1 MNRYMRTFDRTAEG
15 AGSKKGTDRFSAKDI
30 RTMFKAGRKRGG
42 SKKQVARD
50 VLAYARRN
58 RKKTK
63 MGGKAKAQLDKLQ
76 RMLGARRKEE
86 KKRKSMTAKQQ
97 RKLDRKQRK
106 RAKKKVRKYLKRR
119 RNKRK
124 NR

>member
-1 MNRYMRTFDRTAEG
+1 MRKFDRTAAG

-58 RKKTK
+58 RNKTK
-63 MGGKAKAQLDKLQ
+63 MGGSAKKQLDKLQ
-76 RMLGARRKEE
+76 KMLGARRKEE

-106 RAKKKVRKYLKRR
+106 RAKKKVRKYLRRRRDKRR
-119 RNKRK
+119 AKRG
-124 NR
+124 R